1 MVMLICCDA
10 FCISDVRYDPSRVV
24 SKNAK
29 EVRPKKQISEEKRLH
44 NVIAEHCLPKL
55 VCELHRK
62 SMEEF
67 ESFSESEKNLI
78 SLIGYVI
85 SRFLYRSLR
94 NAIK

>member
-1 MVMLICCDA
+1 MLVVL
-10 FCISDVRYDPSRVV
+10 DVRYDPSRVV
-24 SKNAK
+24 SKNKKSLDEAN
-29 EVRPKKQISEEKRLH
+29 PKKQISEEKRLH

-78 SLIGYVI
+78 SLIG
-85 SRFLYRSLR
+85 
-94 NAIK
+94 